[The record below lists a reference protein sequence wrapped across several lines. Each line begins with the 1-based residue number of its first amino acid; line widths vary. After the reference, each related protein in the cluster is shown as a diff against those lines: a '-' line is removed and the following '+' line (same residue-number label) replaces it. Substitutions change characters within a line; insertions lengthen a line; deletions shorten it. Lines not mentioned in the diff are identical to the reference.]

1 MASEQHSSNGF
12 PVRDGDPATNFGPV
26 SHADAS
32 ETRERVI
39 PATGAKGTE
48 ILDLLGDEYTSRIL
62 EALSVEPRPARE
74 LVSVCDMSRP
84 TVYRRLD
91 RLEDHDLVS
100 TDTTIDEDGHH
111 RKVFETTLERV
122 TIELVD
128 DAPTVHLVV
137 RDSGGENGAPSVP
150 VSAD

>member
-1 MASEQHSSNGF
+1 MASDEHSSNRF

-26 SHADAS
+26 RHAGAS
-32 ETRERVI
+32 ETRERVV
-39 PATGAKGTE
+39 PATGAEGTE

-111 RKVFETTLERV
+111 RKVFATTFERV
-122 TIELVD
+122 TVELAD

-137 RDSGGENGAPSVP
+137 REGREEKGASSVP

>member
-1 MASEQHSSNGF
+1 MASEQHSSNRF
-12 PVRDGDPATNFGPV
+12 PVQDGDPATNYGPV
-26 SHADAS
+26 GHADAT
-32 ETRERVI
+32 ETRERVV
-39 PATGAKGTE
+39 PATGAEGTE

-100 TDTTIDEDGHH
+100 TDTSIDADGQH
-111 RKVFETTLERV
+111 RKVFATTFERV
-122 TIELVD
+122 TIELVG

-137 RDSGGENGAPSVP
+137 RDSSEERKTPSVP

>member
-1 MASEQHSSNGF
+1 MASERHSSNRF
-12 PVRDGDPATNFGPV
+12 PARDGDPATNFGPV

-39 PATGAKGTE
+39 PATSAEGTE
-48 ILDLLGDEYTSRIL
+48 LLDLLGDEYTSRIL

-100 TDTTIDEDGHH
+100 TDTTIDSDGHH
-111 RKVFETTLERV
+111 RKLFATTFERV
-122 TIELVD
+122 TIELDD

-137 RDSGGENGAPSVP
+137 RDSSERKGAPSVP

>member
-1 MASEQHSSNGF
+1 MASEQHSSSRF
-12 PVRDGDPATNFGPV
+12 PVRDGDPATNFRAV
-26 SHADAS
+26 SHANAS
-32 ETRERVI
+32 ETRERII
-39 PATGAKGTE
+39 PATSIEGTE

-100 TDTTIDEDGHH
+100 TDTTIDSDGHH

-137 RDSGGENGAPSVP
+137 RDSGEENGAPSVP

>member
-1 MASEQHSSNGF
+1 MANEQHSSNRV
-12 PVRDGDPATNFGPV
+12 PVREGDPATPFGPV
-26 SHADAS
+26 AHAEAS
-32 ETRERVI
+32 QTAERVI
-39 PATGAKGTE
+39 PATGAEGTE

-91 RLEDHDLVS
+91 RLENHDLVS
-100 TDTTIDEDGHH
+100 TDTTIDPDGHH
-111 RKVFETTLERV
+111 RKVFATTLERV

-128 DAPTVHLVV
+128 NVPTVHLVV
-137 RDSGGENGAPSVP
+137 RDSGEEQGIPSAP